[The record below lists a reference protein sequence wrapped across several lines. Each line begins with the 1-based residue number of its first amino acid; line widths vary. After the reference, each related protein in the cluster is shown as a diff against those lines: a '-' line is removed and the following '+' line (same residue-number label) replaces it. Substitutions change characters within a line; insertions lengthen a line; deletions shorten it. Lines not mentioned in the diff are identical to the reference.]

1 MFDSNYILTRL
12 QNGEKA
18 DSIAQE
24 MADAL
29 NGAIAEQTKRK
40 FDDVQKSLHE
50 DCDIIAEAMGDF
62 LQKVCPEMVT
72 DETIDGN
79 TVYEIMNDV
88 VELFRSMRELS
99 RQLPVT
105 QKNTKKDMPID
116 DIIADFLNKN
126 IH

>member
-1 MFDSNYILTRL
+1 MFNTDNIYARL

-29 NGAIAEQTKRK
+29 NGAIAEQAKRK
-40 FDDVQKSLHE
+40 SDDMQKSLHE

-62 LQKVCPEMVT
+62 LQKVCPEMVS

-105 QKNTKKDMPID
+105 QKNTKKGMPID

-126 IH
+126 VH